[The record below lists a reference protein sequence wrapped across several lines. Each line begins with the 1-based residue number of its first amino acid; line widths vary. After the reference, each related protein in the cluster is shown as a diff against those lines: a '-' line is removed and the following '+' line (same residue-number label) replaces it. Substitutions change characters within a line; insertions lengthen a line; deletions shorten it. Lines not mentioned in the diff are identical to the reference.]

1 MIVPKSSGITAFS
14 LKNYGEIRCKL
25 SDKGSPVFFQGSRF
39 RIVRAVEKLFYGS
52 RVEKQAIQAN
62 YLLSR
67 TDLYDRGIYTKPTDP
82 RLSSK
87 FTVASDLKSINTY
100 VRTHKYA
107 LSSVLKDEEL
117 TYLRNRIEG
126 CEKELEAINGYREPS
141 LYNHVL
147 DDLKG
152 LIKEENL
159 ILEERLADTFLADTI
174 EAKTMREELESRISA
189 NENRINKMLSFVPL

>member
-1 MIVPKSSGITAFS
+1 MIVPKSSGTTAFS

-25 SDKGSPVFFQGSRF
+25 SDKGAPIFFQGSRF

-82 RLSSK
+82 SLSSK
-87 FTVASDLKSINTY
+87 FTVASDLKSITTY
-100 VRTHKYA
+100 VRTHKHA
-107 LSSVLKDEEL
+107 LSSVLKDEKL
-117 TYLRNRIEG
+117 NCLRNTIKG
-126 CEKELEAINGYREPS
+126 CEKELEAINWGKEPA
-141 LYNHVL
+141 LYNYVL
-147 DDLKG
+147 EDLKG

-159 ILEERLADTFLADTI
+159 ILEERVADLYVDSTT
-174 EAKTMREELESRISA
+174 EAKTMREEMEAQIKA
-189 NENRINKMLSFVPL
+189 NERRIEEMLFFVPL